1 MTYLVNIFSTL
12 VALEFFY
19 IMYLETFATQS
30 KATSRVFNLSS
41 EVLADNDIQTL
52 FKNQG
57 IYNGLIGVGILY
69 AVLFMPEML
78 LPIMI
83 YIVLV
88 ALYGSLSSGDKT
100 LVFKQA
106 GLAMLT
112 ILLITFER
120 L

>member
-1 MTYLVNIFSTL
+1 MIYLVNIFSTL

-19 IMYLETFATQS
+19 IMYLETFATES
-30 KATSRVFNLSS
+30 KETARVFNLSS
-41 EVLADNDIQTL
+41 EILADKNFQTL

-88 ALYGSLSSGDKT
+88 ALYGSLSSGNKN
-100 LVFKQA
+100 LVFKQS

-112 ILLITFER
+112 ILLIMLEH

>member
-19 IMYLETFATQS
+19 IMYLETFATES
-30 KATSRVFNLSS
+30 KATARVFKLSS
-41 EVLADNDIQTL
+41 EVLADNNLQTL

-57 IYNGLIGVGILY
+57 VYNGLIGVGVLY
-69 AVLFMPEML
+69 AVLFMPKML

-106 GLAMLT
+106 GLAMFT
-112 ILLITFER
+112 IILMMLESI
-120 L
+120 